1 MLNKG
6 QGVLEKCNVAKK
18 IEEEETDA
26 GPASVAGDVM
36 GTKKLSFEGAC
47 AGLAATHT
55 LRLRY
60 QKN

>member
-26 GPASVAGDVM
+26 GPASVPGDVM
-36 GTKKLSFEGAC
+36 GTKKLSFEGA
-47 AGLAATHT
+47 GQDWLPLTP
-55 LRLRY
+55 
-60 QKN
+60 